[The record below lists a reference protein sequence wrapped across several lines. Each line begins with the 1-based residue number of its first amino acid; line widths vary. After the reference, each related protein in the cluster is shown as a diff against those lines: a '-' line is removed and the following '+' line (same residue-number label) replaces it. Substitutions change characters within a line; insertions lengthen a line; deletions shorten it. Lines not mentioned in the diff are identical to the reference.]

1 MVSREVV
8 VRNATGLHARPAS
21 NFVLEAK
28 KFDSDVSVRNT
39 RGSHK
44 PVNAKSIVM
53 VLSANIPSRATIEI
67 TCDGPDEDEALDAMV
82 RLVEGGMGV

>member
-53 VLSANIPSRATIEI
+53 VLSVNIPSRATIEI
-67 TCDGPDEDEALDAMV
+67 TCDGPDEDEAFDAMV
-82 RLVEGGMGV
+82 LFCEGDMGF